1 MVIMLNTG
9 MERPRG
15 KVKGAVSRDFDLH
28 FFHLYLRSNL
38 LFDEK
43 NDFKITYELAKIFAI
58 CRDTVLSVLE
68 IYESPVRYK
77 IFQILLFCE

>member
-28 FFHLYLRSNL
+28 FFHLYLRPNL

-43 NDFKITYELAKIFAI
+43 NDFKICNMQRHCAQCSRKI
-58 CRDTVLSVLE
+58 
-68 IYESPVRYK
+68 
-77 IFQILLFCE
+77 